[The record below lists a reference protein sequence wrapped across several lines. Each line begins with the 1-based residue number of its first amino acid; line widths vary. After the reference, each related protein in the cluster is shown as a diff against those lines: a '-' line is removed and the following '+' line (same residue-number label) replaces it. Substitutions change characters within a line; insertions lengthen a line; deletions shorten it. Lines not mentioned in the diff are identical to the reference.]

1 LCQRAGCKPLVVETI
16 RRARLRQRQRGER
29 LGAHQTAT
37 VDTAGTV
44 LALTLINKERAVP
57 GTEVTV
63 TWGEHPGDGTAADA
77 GLGFPRIRA
86 TVAPAPYDAYAAT
99 QYRRH

>member
-1 LCQRAGCKPLVVETI
+1 MELADGDGSLIGLT
-16 RRARLRQRQRGER
+16 
-29 LGAHQTAT
+29 HQTAT
-37 VDTAGTV
+37 LDTAGTI
-44 LALTLINKERAVP
+44 LALTLISKEHAAP

-63 TWGEHPGDGTAADA
+63 TWGEHPGPGASPDA
-77 GLGFPRIRA
+77 GLGFPKLRA